1 MTSLVSSPV
10 NTVRTVLSEHTPAE
24 IARAVA
30 HRASSVDRLM
40 ALERRASLTLA
51 GRGTTGRGT
60 TGRGSAGR
68 RAAATRPV
76 DLLVTTVGN
85 GNIGDQ
91 AMFEAALGKLGKLGA
106 TSGGRIIA
114 VVPSADAFTVPPVY
128 ADRVTLVELPAL
140 TDGNLL
146 TAGLARRRLTS
157 YFPTARSLTVIGA
170 DVMDGGYQGREA
182 ALRLLALELGAR
194 AGLDCRVLGFSWSA
208 HPDPYVLQRFRDLD
222 QDVQLFA
229 RDAVSRERMGGA
241 GIGGV
246 GLAADI
252 VFTHRI
258 DAASTPFG
266 DWAGRQ
272 QDDARRV
279 AVVNVS
285 GLVLKRLSR
294 SGGAQTYLDE
304 MAETVRRLVARDWSV
319 VLVPHVV
326 RAGDDDLDA
335 CRQVHD
341 RLQDAATAPY
351 VTLAD
356 RLLSPAEVLGI
367 VTHAD
372 VVVSAR
378 MHLGILTLSSGR
390 PCVLFDTQG
399 KVEGLM
405 REFGLSDCVLAPAET
420 TADRLVAMVD
430 TARAVARD
438 TDALSTGLATMTAK
452 AELNFA

>member
-1 MTSLVSSPV
+1 MTSLMASPV

-51 GRGTTGRGT
+51 GRGTAGRGT
-60 TGRGSAGR
+60 AGR
-68 RAAATRPV
+68 RAVSAARPV

-91 AMFEAALGKLGKLGA
+91 AMFEAALGKLGKLDKLG
-106 TSGGRIIA
+106 TTPGGRIIA
-114 VVPSADAFTVPPVY
+114 VVPSADAFTVPPAY
-128 ADRVTLVELPAL
+128 ADQVTLVELPAL

-258 DAASTPFG
+258 DPVSTPFG
-266 DWAGRQ
+266 DWARSQ

-294 SGGAQTYLDE
+294 SGGALTYLDE
-304 MAETVRRLVARDWSV
+304 MAETVRRLIARDWSV

-341 RLQDAATAPY
+341 RLQDAATAPF

-438 TDALSTGLATMTAK
+438 TDALPTGLATMTAK